1 MRRTAKVMM
10 ATAVMVPLSA
20 TAALAATFYG
30 TPYGDDL
37 YGTNYADTIYGYGGA
52 DLIYGYGG
60 ADTLYGGN
68 ETGWGDKILGG
79 IGDDRVFGNNGN
91 DALYGESGN
100 DRVDGGYG
108 DDLVQGGYGYDTLSG
123 GPGADQINAQE
134 GQKDVINVCGGE
146 YGDVVYYD
154 RGLDVFQGSA
164 SSAQQGPA
172 AGTNTT
178 PTTTLSAD
186 EASKTNK
193 EVKLVA
199 EKKPPKGLF
208 EHTGK
213 VLVDHKGKEKCV
225 SEKAL
230 KGHIEDGAT
239 IVNPAECSNAEEGR
253 R

>member
-1 MRRTAKVMM
+1 MRRTAKVMV

-30 TPYGDDL
+30 TNYGDAL

-52 DLIYGYGG
+52 DLVYGYGG
-60 ADTLYGGN
+60 ADVLYGGD
-68 ETGWGDKILGG
+68 ESGWGDKILGG
-79 IGDDRVFGNNGN
+79 SSDDRLFGQNGD
-91 DALYGESGN
+91 DALYGEGNN

-134 GQKDVINVCGGE
+134 GQKDTINVCGGE

-154 RGLDVFQGSA
+154 RGLDVLQGCVSPQGTASTQSA
-164 SSAQQGPA
+164 GM
-172 AGTNTT
+172 
-178 PTTTLSAD
+178 SAD
-186 EASKTNK
+186 EAIEAGK
-193 EVKLVA
+193 VKLVA
-199 EKKPPKGLF
+199 QKPPKGLF

-213 VLVDHKGKEKCV
+213 VLVEHKGKELLV
-225 SEKAL
+225 AEKEL
-230 KGHIEDGAT
+230 KGHMGHGDHILDPTGR
-239 IVNPAECSNAEEGR
+239 SGAEEGR